1 MTTRNDH
8 FVLPVKSGYKNQIHG
23 LIHSQSATGQ
33 TVYIEPESVM
43 IMNNQLNDIRASE
56 LEEVHRILYSLSQ
69 MIKNNYIHFYF
80 NLEIL
85 KDIDFIFAK
94 AQYGYDHH
102 CCIPHFESE
111 NTSLILKE
119 ARHPFIDEKK
129 VVSNHIIL
137 DKHRMLL
144 ISGSNTGGKTVTLKT
159 AGLLSFMALCGLPIP
174 CLEAHIP
181 LFDQIYVDLG
191 DEQSIEQSLST
202 FSSHMMKIKDILE
215 QSTSKSLIILD
226 EIGSG
231 TDPQEGESLAE
242 AILMEFLNIG
252 AMVLT
257 STHFGKLKT
266 FAKEH
271 PQILLASVSFD
282 VDNMKPTYH
291 LKMDSAGQSYAI
303 EIAQLLGI
311 PHDIIDRA
319 QKIKQDSMG
328 EHEKLLEMLEKK
340 KSNYC

>member
-1 MTTRNDH
+1 
-8 FVLPVKSGYKNQIHG
+8 
-23 LIHSQSATGQ
+23 
-33 TVYIEPESVM
+33 
-43 IMNNQLNDIRASE
+43 
-56 LEEVHRILYSLSQ
+56 
-69 MIKNNYIHFYF
+69 
-80 NLEIL
+80 
-85 KDIDFIFAK
+85 
-94 AQYGYDHH
+94 
-102 CCIPHFESE
+102 
-111 NTSLILKE
+111 
-119 ARHPFIDEKK
+119 
-129 VVSNHIIL
+129 
-137 DKHRMLL
+137 MLL